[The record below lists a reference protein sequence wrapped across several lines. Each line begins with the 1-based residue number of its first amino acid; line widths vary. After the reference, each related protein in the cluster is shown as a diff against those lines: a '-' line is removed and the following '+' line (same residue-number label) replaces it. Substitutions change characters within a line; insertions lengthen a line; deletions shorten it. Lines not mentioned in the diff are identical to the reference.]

1 MSQEPTEVTEARSA
15 LVVEDHPLMSRAVVL
30 ALNELGITDVATATT
45 IEQARTIAAEGIRAL
60 AVVDLRLPDGPGL
73 ELLAELRDSGW
84 ERVAVLSAADDPFT
98 VRSAFTAGAAGY
110 LVKSSPPETIV
121 VGLRTVL
128 AGEVYADGAVAALL
142 AQGFRGNASVEPGEL
157 TKRELDILRL
167 IAKGAGNKEIAKE
180 LQISPLTVK
189 SLLARAGRRLGTGD
203 RSEMVAIVMR
213 AGLLS

>member
-1 MSQEPTEVTEARSA
+1 MTDPASDAATA

-30 ALNELGITDVATATT
+30 ALGELGVTDVATATT
-45 IEQARTIAAEGIRAL
+45 IAEARAIAREGARSL

-73 ELLAELRDSGW
+73 ELLAELRDAGW
-84 ERVAVLSAADDPFT
+84 DRIAVLSAADDPFT

-121 VGLRTVL
+121 VGLRAVL
-128 AGEVYADGAVAALL
+128 AGEIYADGSVAALL
-142 AQGFRGNASVEPGEL
+142 AQGFRGNATAEPGEL

-167 IAKGAGNKEIAKE
+167 IASGAGNKEIAKE

>member
-1 MSQEPTEVTEARSA
+1 MSQQPAEPDEQRTA

-30 ALNELGITDVATATT
+30 ALAELDVTDVATATT
-45 IEQARTIAAEGIRAL
+45 IEQARAIAAEGVREL

-73 ELLAELRDSGW
+73 ELLAELRDAGW
-84 ERVAVLSAADDPFT
+84 ERIAVLSAADDPFT

-128 AGEVYADGAVAALL
+128 AGEIYADGAVAALL
-142 AQGFRGNASVEPGEL
+142 AQGFRGNATVEPGEL

-167 IAKGAGNKEIAKE
+167 IAGGAGNKEIAKE

-213 AGLLS
+213 AGLLN

>member
-1 MSQEPTEVTEARSA
+1 MLEGSDAGEARTA

-30 ALNELGITDVATATT
+30 ALHELGVTDVVTATT
-45 IEQARTIAAEGIRAL
+45 IAQAREVAAGGVRSL

-73 ELLAELRDSGW
+73 ELLAELRDAGW
-84 ERVAVLSAADDPFT
+84 ERIAVLSAADDPFT

-121 VGLRTVL
+121 VGLRAVL

-142 AQGFRGNASVEPGEL
+142 AQGFRGHAAVEPGDL

-167 IAKGAGNKEIAKE
+167 IARGAGNKEIAKE
-180 LQISPLTVK
+180 LEISPLTVK

>member
-1 MSQEPTEVTEARSA
+1 MAQMQTDGMAQRTA
-15 LVVEDHPLMSRAVVL
+15 LVVEDHPLMTRAVVL
-30 ALNELGITDVATATT
+30 ALDELGITDVATA
-45 IEQARTIAAEGIRAL
+45 ATIAAARDIATQGVRSL

-73 ELLAELRDSGW
+73 ELLVELRDAGW
-84 ERVAVLSAADDPFT
+84 ERIAVLSAADDPFT

-110 LVKSSPPETIV
+110 LVKSSPPDTIV
-121 VGLRTVL
+121 TGLRTVL
-128 AGEVYADGAVAALL
+128 DGEIYADGAVAALL
-142 AQGFRGNASVEPGEL
+142 AQGLRGAQPIEPGEL
-157 TKRELDILRL
+157 TRRELDILRL
-167 IAKGAGNKEIAKE
+167 VASGAGNKEIAKA

>member
-1 MSQEPTEVTEARSA
+1 MAQTQGEDAAARTA
-15 LVVEDHPLMSRAVVL
+15 LVVEDHPLMTRAVVL
-30 ALNELGITDVATATT
+30 ALEELGITDVATATT
-45 IEQARTIAAEGIRAL
+45 IEAARAIAKQGVRAL

-73 ELLAELRDSGW
+73 ELLVELRDAGW
-84 ERVAVLSAADDPFT
+84 EHVAVLSAADDPFT

-121 VGLRTVL
+121 GGLRTVL
-128 AGEVYADGAVAALL
+128 SGQVYADGQVAALL
-142 AQGFRGNASVEPGEL
+142 AQGVRGANAIEPGEL
-157 TKRELDILRL
+157 TKRELDILKL
-167 IAKGAGNKEIAKE
+167 VASGAGNKEIAKA